1 MKNDILSE
9 KDKRFTLE
17 EYIPLASHILTF
29 IASAAESVDE
39 IKETFTTSDLRA
51 LLSDMS
57 EDIEGEFKFHQ
68 TDSGH
73 YQVVYEPYDDI
84 DAEDFGSEDVLPHH
98 IEPPDGN
105 RSNVF
110 VWFNSEKLLDA
121 LRSPRFGGV
130 TLRLYFHLGF
140 VMHEDM
146 SFAVSHHIKFEKII
160 EICREEG
167 KVLGEQHQTT
177 LMRAIADLED
187 AGLIKWNS
195 EASAFELLHITS
207 YDPTQTV

>member
-17 EYIPLASHILTF
+17 EYIPLASHILTL

-57 EDIEGEFKFHQ
+57 EDIEGEFKFRQ

-84 DAEDFGSEDVLPHH
+84 DAEDFGREYILPHFV
-98 IEPPDGN
+98 EPPDGN
-105 RSNVF
+105 RSDKKNF
-110 VWFNSEKLLDA
+110 VWLNSEKILDA
-121 LRSPRFGGV
+121 LKKPRFGRL
-130 TLRLYFHLGF
+130 TLLLYFHLGF

-167 KVLGEQHQTT
+167 KVFGEQHQTT
-177 LMRAIADLED
+177 LMRAMADLED
-187 AGLIKWNS
+187 AGLMKWN
-195 EASAFELLHITS
+195 
-207 YDPTQTV
+207 